1 MSSRSLLLTASIL
14 FAGNGALAFTPA
26 APTINNVATR
36 PCELSSTSL
45 MMTSNNR
52 RNFLNDFSKVAA
64 GAIFVGI
71 SSGSSNAANALDFD
85 SFEKGEIASDTE
97 KCDPKKDPK
106 CIPKLSK
113 DEALCQ
119 YGGGGDARGEAC
131 MRVRKAGGKL
141 PEVKKEKSLGGAY
154 AM

>member
-1 MSSRSLLLTASIL
+1 MLVGLALPTAS
-14 FAGNGALAFTPA
+14 
-26 APTINNVATR
+26 
-36 PCELSSTSL
+36 
-45 MMTSNNR
+45 
-52 RNFLNDFSKVAA
+52 
-64 GAIFVGI
+64 
-71 SSGSSNAANALDFD
+71 NALDFD
-85 SFEKGEIASDTE
+85 AFEKGEIAEDTA
-97 KCDPKKDPK
+97 KCDPKRDPK